1 MDYAAKLE
9 QLSVIAIRGED
20 SQEFLSNQFT
30 SDITSIQDGEIRQ
43 SAWCDP
49 KGRVLFTPL
58 VFKSGDAY
66 GCLIANELSE
76 NFHRRLSMFVLRA
89 KVTIEQVDNDGV
101 WGLQLD
107 NIDRPIEVLNAA
119 NEFGLSPL
127 KFLNNG
133 LDLNNSAR
141 YYLIG
146 NVDSLERFFAE
157 TALPRDDE
165 RWYIDQIKLG
175 IPEVTTE
182 LSGEFL
188 PQHLNLDAL
197 NAVSFQKGCY
207 PGQEIIAR
215 LKYRGKVKQ
224 RLYRLV
230 PSGSTPRS
238 ACIELLSNVF
248 ATTDP
253 EKKIGQIVSARADT
267 SNSYALA
274 VLDVEVANKPDGAVR
289 IANVDGHFSIA
300 PPAYQI
306 PD

>member
-1 MDYAAKLE
+1 M
-9 QLSVIAIRGED
+9 
-20 SQEFLSNQFT
+20 
-30 SDITSIQDGEIRQ
+30 
-43 SAWCDP
+43 
-49 KGRVLFTPL
+49 RV
-58 VFKSGDAY
+58 
-66 GCLIANELSE
+66 
-76 NFHRRLSMFVLRA
+76 
-89 KVTIEQVDNDGV
+89 
-101 WGLQLD
+101 
-107 NIDRPIEVLNAA
+107 
-119 NEFGLSPL
+119 
-127 KFLNNG
+127 
-133 LDLNNSAR
+133 
-141 YYLIG
+141 
-146 NVDSLERFFAE
+146 FFAK

-215 LKYRGKVKQ
+215 VKYRGKVKQ

-230 PSGSTPRS
+230 PSESTPRS

-253 EKKIGQIVSARADT
+253 EKKIGQVVAARADT
-267 SNSYALA
+267 SNSHALA
-274 VLDVEVANKPDGAVR
+274 ILDVEAANKPDGTVR
-289 IANVDGHFSIA
+289 IANVDGDFSIV
-300 PPAYQI
+300 PPPYQI